1 MKIQKLL
8 DKLKD
13 ILSADRHA
21 QLERYKSLKKV
32 LKRLR
37 MEKNGLKEQL
47 SDTIDAE
54 KQQEISSR
62 LKVISMQR
70 KKGLK
75 LLKEL
80 KEERKRKTGK
90 KKDKHAAE

>member
-13 ILSADRHA
+13 ILSADHHA
-21 QLERYKSLKKV
+21 QLEKYKSLKKV
-32 LKRLR
+32 LKKLR
-37 MEKNGLKEQL
+37 IEKHGLKEQL
-47 SDTIDAE
+47 ADTSDTE
-54 KQQEISSR
+54 KQKEISSR

-75 LLKEL
+75 LLRAL
-80 KEERKRKTGK
+80 KEERKHRSK
-90 KKDKHAAE
+90 KKK

>member
-13 ILSADRHA
+13 ILDADRQA
-21 QLERYKSLKKV
+21 QLEKYASLKKV
-32 LKRLR
+32 LKLLR
-37 MEKNGLKEQL
+37 AEKKELEDEL
-47 SDTIDAE
+47 SNTSNVE
-54 KQQEISSR
+54 KQQDISSR

-75 LLKEL
+75 VLKEL
-80 KEERKRKTGK
+80 KEERQRNN
-90 KKDKHAAE
+90 

>member
-13 ILSADRHA
+13 ILSADRQA
-21 QLERYKSLKKV
+21 QLEKYKSLKKV
-32 LKRLR
+32 LKSLR
-37 MEKNGLKEQL
+37 
-47 SDTIDAE
+47 AE
-54 KQQEISSR
+54 KKGLEKDLSATNDTERQQEISAR

-80 KEERKRKTGK
+80 KEERRRAK
-90 KKDKHAAE
+90 

>member
-1 MKIQKLL
+1 MRIQKLL

-13 ILSADRHA
+13 ILRADRKA
-21 QLERYKSLKKV
+21 QLKKYKSLKKV
-32 LKRLR
+32 LKSLR
-37 MEKNGLKEQL
+37 AEKKGLEKDR
-47 SDTIDAE
+47 SATDDAE
-54 KQQEISSR
+54 RQQEISAR

-80 KEERKRKTGK
+80 KEERRRTK
-90 KKDKHAAE
+90 

>member
-13 ILSADRHA
+13 ILNADRQA
-21 QLERYKSLKKV
+21 QLEKYKSLKKV
-32 LKRLR
+32 LKLLR
-37 MEKNGLKEQL
+37 VEKKTLEKKL
-47 SDTIDAE
+47 SDTTDVDE
-54 KQQEISSR
+54 RQEIASR

-75 LLKEL
+75 VLKEL
-80 KEERKRKTGK
+80 KEERRR
-90 KKDKHAAE
+90 DK